1 MLVRADDRA
10 VEDQPFQVRILE
22 RLPNTLPDSFS
33 RPAIEPTPSAVPVAK
48 ALRKITP
55 RRTRFGDPKDC
66 VDKQAIVLGLLAM

>member
-22 RLPNTLPDSFS
+22 RLPNTLPDCLS
-33 RPAIEPTPSAVPVAK
+33 RPAIETPPRAIPVAE

-55 RRTRFGDPKDC
+55 RRTRLGDPKDC